1 MSFSNMGPAS
11 AGGAAGPSSGSSMGG
26 QGSGGADGQGN
37 GQDSGFAIILAF
49 QQDGSIQVMSQGGD
63 GGSGGGDGSQGGQ
76 DQPQVVDNLQ
86 DALQAVE
93 QLAQDNGYG
102 DDSGGGMGAGGAY
115 GASGGNDG
123 GPGADGNAELAPD
136 DAQSAWNQMAAQSDK
151 RRRRALR

>member
-1 MSFSNMGPAS
+1 MSLSNMGPAS
-11 AGGAAGPSSGSSMGG
+11 AGGAADPSSGPSMGG
-26 QGSGGADGQGN
+26 QGSGGGDGQDG
-37 GQDSGFAIILAF
+37 GFAIILAF
-49 QQDGSIQVMSQGGD
+49 QQDGSIQVMAQGGSD
-63 GGSGGGDGSQGGQ
+63 GSGGGDGSQGGQ

-102 DDSGGGMGAGGAY
+102 DDSGSGGMGAYDG
-115 GASGGNDG
+115 SGGSDG